1 MITKVNHLV
10 SIIVLIITFSIPS
23 IILASENVLATQKK
37 LNELGFNAG
46 AADGLWGNT
55 TKNAL
60 IEYLSTKG
68 LKFDGALDNNEFKL
82 LDITIKRCSAKPH
95 KRTGLKLAS
104 TWSQEIKCP
113 AEVFVASD
121 LRASTKSTIE
131 ATLDAA
137 AAEWG
142 NYGPVEYWVMGAD
155 KVAALELVK
164 KYCQRRAKR
173 NDQVNSRCI
182 DRETGSN
189 GSHGLMSYWKIG
201 ADALSSR
208 NSRLDA
214 GHNGGMDWG
223 MHKFSSSLPLGLE
236 NKLGNSGADDQ
247 KVIMHE
253 YFHAVQH
260 AHIRQLDRQKR
271 DKLKGPVWFMEGGAE
286 YMASATH
293 EKLVS
298 EKKLKR
304 INNGRNKYDFKKA
317 MKRKFERA
325 KKDNYQNDC
334 ISQMANTNYDGP
346 CRKFFYDGG
355 AWAIAYLIDQTN
367 PDILLKTFYPNLEK
381 LGWEVAFKKSF
392 QKSSDEFYLEFAEFL
407 KKNPLTVMRILPKY

>member
-46 AADGLWGNT
+46 AADGIWGNT

-68 LKFDGALDNNEFKL
+68 LKFDGSLDNNEFKML
-82 LDITIKRCSAKPH
+82 GLSVKRCSAKPH
-95 KRTGLKLAS
+95 KRNGGKLAS
-104 TWSQEIKCP
+104 AWSKPVKCP

-173 NDQVNSRCI
+173 NNQVNSRCI

-381 LGWEVAFKKSF
+381 LGWEAAFKKSF

>member
-1 MITKVNHLV
+1 M
-10 SIIVLIITFSIPS
+10 
-23 IILASENVLATQKK
+23 
-37 LNELGFNAG
+37 LG
-46 AADGLWGNT
+46 
-55 TKNAL
+55 
-60 IEYLSTKG
+60 LSV
-68 LKFDGALDNNEFKL
+68 
-82 LDITIKRCSAKPH
+82 KRCSAKPH
-95 KRTGLKLAS
+95 KRNGGKLAS
-104 TWSQEIKCP
+104 AWSKPVKCP

-247 KVIMHE
+247 KIIMHE

-325 KKDNYQNDC
+325 KKRQL
-334 ISQMANTNYDGP
+334 S
-346 CRKFFYDGG
+346 K
-355 AWAIAYLIDQTN
+355 
-367 PDILLKTFYPNLEK
+367 
-381 LGWEVAFKKSF
+381 
-392 QKSSDEFYLEFAEFL
+392 
-407 KKNPLTVMRILPKY
+407 

>member
-68 LKFDGALDNNEFKL
+68 LKFDGSLDNNEFKML
-82 LDITIKRCSAKPH
+82 GLSVKRCSAKPH
-95 KRTGLKLAS
+95 KRNGGKLAS
-104 TWSQEIKCP
+104 AWSKPVKCP

-247 KVIMHE
+247 KIIMHE

>member
-10 SIIVLIITFSIPS
+10 IVFVFILTFLIPT

-46 AADGLWGNT
+46 AADGIWGNS
-55 TKNAL
+55 TKNAV

-68 LKFDGALDNNEFKL
+68 LKFDGLLDSNEFKL
-82 LDITIKRCSAKPH
+82 LGINIKRCSAKPH
-95 KRTGLKLAS
+95 KRNGGKLAS
-104 TWSQEIKCP
+104 TWSKPIKCP

-121 LRASTKSTIE
+121 LRASTKATIE

-137 AAEWG
+137 ASEWG
-142 NYGPVEYWVMGAD
+142 NYGPIEYWVMGAD
-155 KVAALELVK
+155 KAAATKLIE
-164 KYCQRRAKR
+164 KYCKRRAERKDLYYR
-173 NDQVNSRCI
+173 SCFSRHTQI
-182 DRETGSN
+182 ASN
-189 GSHGLMSYWKIG
+189 HNLMSYWEIG
-201 ADALSSR
+201 ANALSSR
-208 NSRLDA
+208 NSRMDA
-214 GHNGGMDWG
+214 GHNGGFDWG
-223 MHKFSSSLPLGLE
+223 IHNFSSSLPLGLE

-253 YFHAVQH
+253 YFHAIQH
-260 AHIRQLDRQKR
+260 AHVRSIKFARNVL
-271 DKLKGPVWFMEGGAE
+271 LGPVWFMEGGAE

-293 EKLVS
+293 TKLVS

-317 MKRKFERA
+317 MKRKFEQA

-346 CRKFFYDGG
+346 CRNFFYDGG

-367 PDILLKTFYPNLEK
+367 PDILLKTFYPNLES
-381 LGWEVAFKKSF
+381 LGWEGAFQKSF
-392 QKSSDEFYLEFAEFL
+392 QKSSDAFYSEFAEFL
-407 KKNPLTVMRILPKY
+407 KKNPLTAMSILPKY

>member
-1 MITKVNHLV
+1 MITKVNHLF
-10 SIIVLIITFSIPS
+10 SIIVLIITFLIPS
-23 IILASENVLATQKK
+23 IILASDNVLTTQKK

-46 AADGLWGNT
+46 AADGIWGNT

-95 KRTGLKLAS
+95 KRIGLKLAS

-155 KVAALELVK
+155 KAAALELVK

-173 NDQVNSRCI
+173 NDQGNSGCI

-189 GSHGLMSYWKIG
+189 GSYGLMYYWKIG

-214 GHNGGMDWG
+214 GHNGGFDWG
-223 MHKFSSSLPLGLE
+223 MHNFSSSLPLGLE
-236 NKLGNSGADDQ
+236 NKLGMSGADDQ

-260 AHIRQLDRQKR
+260 AQIRQLDLQKR

-286 YMASATH
+286 YMASAGYA
-293 EKLVS
+293 KLIS
-298 EKKLKR
+298 NKKLKR
-304 INNGRNKYDFKKA
+304 NKNGRNKYDFRNS
-317 MKRKFERA
+317 MKWKFEQA
-325 KKDNYQNDC
+325 KKDNYRNDC
-334 ISQMANTNYDGP
+334 VSKMATISHGGTCGS
-346 CRKFFYDGG
+346 FWYDGG
-355 AWAIAYLIDQTN
+355 TWAIAYLLNQTDQN
-367 PDILLKTFYPNLEK
+367 ILLSTFYPNLVK
-381 LGWEVAFKKSF
+381 LGWEGAFQKSF
-392 QKSSDEFYLEFAEFL
+392 QKSSDAFYLEFAEFL
-407 KKNPLTVMRILPKY
+407 KKSPGNAMRIIPRY

>member
-10 SIIVLIITFSIPS
+10 IVFVFILTFLIPT

-46 AADGLWGNT
+46 AADGIWGNT

-60 IEYLSTKG
+60 IKYLSTKG
-68 LKFDGALDNNEFKL
+68 LKFDGLLDSNEFKL
-82 LDITIKRCSAKPH
+82 LGINIKRCSAKPH
-95 KRTGLKLAS
+95 KRNGRYLAS
-104 TWSQEIKCP
+104 TWSKPIKCP

-121 LRASTKSTIE
+121 LRASTKATIE

-137 AAEWG
+137 ASEWG
-142 NYGPVEYWVMGAD
+142 NYGPIEYWVMGAD
-155 KVAALELVK
+155 KAAATKLIE
-164 KYCQRRAKR
+164 KYCKRRAERK
-173 NDQVNSRCI
+173 DLYYSSCFSRHTQI
-182 DRETGSN
+182 ASN
-189 GSHGLMSYWKIG
+189 HNLMFYWEIG
-201 ADALSSR
+201 ANALSSR
-208 NSRLDA
+208 NSRMDA
-214 GHNGGMDWG
+214 GHNGGFDWG
-223 MHKFSSSLPLGLE
+223 IHNFSSSLPLGLE

-253 YFHAVQH
+253 YFHAIQH
-260 AHIRQLDRQKR
+260 AHMRSIKFDR
-271 DKLKGPVWFMEGGAE
+271 KLRLGPVWFMEGGAE

-293 EKLVS
+293 TKLVS

-317 MKRKFERA
+317 MKRKFEQA

-346 CRKFFYDGG
+346 CRNFFYDGG

-367 PDILLKTFYPNLEK
+367 PDILLKTFYPNLES
-381 LGWEVAFKKSF
+381 LGWEGAFQKSF
-392 QKSSDEFYLEFAEFL
+392 QKSSDAFYSEFAEFL
-407 KKNPLTVMRILPKY
+407 KKNPLTAMSILPKY

>member
-1 MITKVNHLV
+1 MVH
-10 SIIVLIITFSIPS
+10 
-23 IILASENVLATQKK
+23 
-37 LNELGFNAG
+37 
-46 AADGLWGNT
+46 
-55 TKNAL
+55 
-60 IEYLSTKG
+60 
-68 LKFDGALDNNEFKL
+68 
-82 LDITIKRCSAKPH
+82 
-95 KRTGLKLAS
+95 
-104 TWSQEIKCP
+104 
-113 AEVFVASD
+113 
-121 LRASTKSTIE
+121 
-131 ATLDAA
+131 
-137 AAEWG
+137 
-142 NYGPVEYWVMGAD
+142 GPVEYWVMGAD
-155 KVAALELVK
+155 KAAALELVK

>member
-68 LKFDGALDNNEFKL
+68 LKFDGSLDNNEFKML
-82 LDITIKRCSAKPH
+82 GLSVKRCSAKPH
-95 KRTGLKLAS
+95 KRNGGKLAS
-104 TWSQEIKCP
+104 AWSKPVKCP

>member
-10 SIIVLIITFSIPS
+10 AVLVLIITFSIPS

-46 AADGLWGNT
+46 AADGIWGNT

-68 LKFDGALDNNEFKL
+68 LKFDGSLDNNEFKML
-82 LDITIKRCSAKPH
+82 GLSVKRCSAKPH
-95 KRTGLKLAS
+95 KRNGGKLAS
-104 TWSQEIKCP
+104 AWSKPVKCP

-173 NDQVNSRCI
+173 NNQVNSRCI

>member
-46 AADGLWGNT
+46 AADGIWGNT

-68 LKFDGALDNNEFKL
+68 LKFDGSLDNNEFKML
-82 LDITIKRCSAKPH
+82 GLSVKRCSAKPH
-95 KRTGLKLAS
+95 KRNGGKLAS
-104 TWSQEIKCP
+104 AWSKPVKCP

-173 NDQVNSRCI
+173 NNQVNSRCI

>member
-68 LKFDGALDNNEFKL
+68 LKFDGSLDNNEFKML
-82 LDITIKRCSAKPH
+82 GLSVKRCSAKPH
-95 KRTGLKLAS
+95 KRNGGKLAS
-104 TWSQEIKCP
+104 AWSKPVKCP

-304 INNGRNKYDFKKA
+304 NNNGSNKYDFRKY
-317 MKRKFERA
+317 MKRTFERA

-334 ISQMANTNYDGP
+334 VSQMATIDHGGT
-346 CRKFFYDGG
+346 CGSFWYDGG
-355 AWAIAYLIDQTN
+355 TWAIAYLLDQTDQN
-367 PDILLKTFYPNLEK
+367 ILLSTFYPNLEK
-381 LGWEVAFKKSF
+381 LGWEGAFQKSF
-392 QKSSDEFYLEFAEFL
+392 QKSSDAFYLEFAEFL

>member
-10 SIIVLIITFSIPS
+10 SIIVLIITFLIPS
-23 IILASENVLATQKK
+23 IILASDNVLVTQKK

-46 AADGLWGNT
+46 AADGIWGNT

-68 LKFDGALDNNEFKL
+68 LKFDGSLDNNEFKML
-82 LDITIKRCSAKPH
+82 GISVRRCSAKPH
-95 KRTGLKLAS
+95 ERTGPKLAS

-121 LRASTKSTIE
+121 LRVSTKSTIE

-155 KVAALELVK
+155 KAASLELVD
-164 KYCQRRAKR
+164 KYCKRRNER
-173 NDQVNSRCI
+173 NDQNNKQCI
-182 DRETGSN
+182 YTQTRN
-189 GSHGLMSYWKIG
+189 VHGMMGYWKIG
-201 ADALSSR
+201 ADALSSG

-260 AHIRQLDRQKR
+260 AHVRYLKRSQR
-271 DKLKGPVWFMEGGAE
+271 DKLLGPVWFMEGGAE

-293 EKLVS
+293 AKLVS

-304 INNGRNKYDFKKA
+304 NNNSRNKYDFRKS
-317 MKRKFERA
+317 MKQKFERA
-325 KKDNYQNDC
+325 KKDNDQNDC
-334 ISQMANTNYDGP
+334 VSQMATISHGGA
-346 CRKFFYDGG
+346 CGSFWYDGG
-355 AWAIAYLIDQTN
+355 TWAIAYLLDQT
-367 PDILLKTFYPNLEK
+367 DQKILLSTFYPNLEK
-381 LGWEVAFKKSF
+381 LGWEGAFQKSF
-392 QKSSDEFYLEFAEFL
+392 KRSSDEFHLEFSEFL
-407 KKNPLTVMRILPKY
+407 KKNPSTVMRILPKY